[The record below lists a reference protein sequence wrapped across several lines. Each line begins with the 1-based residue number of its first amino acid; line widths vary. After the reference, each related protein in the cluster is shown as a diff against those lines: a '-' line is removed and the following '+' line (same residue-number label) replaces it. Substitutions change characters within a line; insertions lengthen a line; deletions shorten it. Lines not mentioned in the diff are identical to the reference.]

1 MLALRSKILRPA
13 VSKLRVLKVDVM
25 TAIAI
30 NDINENQAFEIERI
44 RADFPV
50 LNQKVSGHPLIYLD
64 NGASTQKPRQVIDE
78 VKHFYENDNSNVH
91 RGIHT
96 LSQRAT
102 DRFEG
107 ARKTV
112 QHFINADSEAEIIF
126 TAGTTEAI
134 NLVAQSFVRDSFS
147 QGDEVLISAM
157 EHHSNIV
164 PWQMLEQQIGI
175 KLKVIPINE
184 KGELLYEKFE
194 DLLSEKTK
202 LLAVTQLSNALGTIT
217 PLKKMIDAAHAVGAK
232 VLVDGAQAIAHTEV
246 DVQALDCDFYA
257 FSGHKIF
264 SPTGIGVLYGKLSL
278 LDAMPPYQGGGD
290 MIKVVSFSG
299 TEFNDLPYKFEAG
312 TPNIAGAIGLAAGL
326 DYISKIGISA
336 IAEYEHQLL
345 EYATAK
351 MLEIEGLRIIGTAD
365 EKASILSFEIDGIH
379 ASDLGTLL
387 DSQGVA
393 IRVGH
398 HCAMPVMEFFGVSAT
413 TRASL
418 AFYNNKA
425 DIDALVAAVK
435 KAASMLK

>member
-1 MLALRSKILRPA
+1 MTIA
-13 VSKLRVLKVDVM
+13 VLKP
-25 TAIAI
+25 TLEF
-30 NDINENQAFEIERI
+30 DIDRI
-44 RADFPV
+44 RADFPI
-50 LNQKVSGHPLIYLD
+50 LNQTISGHPLVYLD
-64 NGASTQKPRQVIDE
+64 NGASTQKPSQVID
-78 VKHFYENDNSNVH
+78 VINDFYETDNANVH

-112 QHFINADSEAEIIF
+112 QKFINAESDDEIIF
-126 TAGTTEAI
+126 TRGTTEAI
-134 NLVAQSFVRDSFS
+134 NLVASSFVRDSFKA
-147 QGDEVLISAM
+147 GDEVLISAM

-164 PWQMLEQQIGI
+164 PWQMLEQSIGI
-175 KLKVIPINE
+175 KLNVIPIND
-184 KGELLYEKFE
+184 KGELLYEEFE
-194 DLLSEKTK
+194 KRLSHKTK
-202 LLAVTQLSNALGTIT
+202 LLAITQLSNALGTIT
-217 PLKKMIDAAHAVGAK
+217 PLKKMIDAAHAIGAK
-232 VLVDGAQAIAHTEV
+232 VLVDGAQAIAHAEV

-264 SPTGIGVLYGKLSL
+264 SPTGIGVLYGKRAL
-278 LDAMPPYQGGGD
+278 LNAMPPYQGGGD

-312 TPNIAGAIGLAAGL
+312 TPNVAGAIGLAAGL
-326 DYISKIGISA
+326 DYISNIGVA
-336 IAEYEHQLL
+336 KIAEYEKNLL
-345 EYATAK
+345 DYATEK
-351 MLEIEGLRIIGTAD
+351 MLEIDGLKIIGTA
-365 EKASILSFEIDGIH
+365 EHKASILSFEIDGVH

-387 DSQGVA
+387 DHQGVA

-425 DIDALVAAVK
+425 DIDALVAALK
-435 KAASMLK
+435 KAVAMLT

>member
-1 MLALRSKILRPA
+1 MTIAALKPRL
-13 VSKLRVLKVDVM
+13 DF
-25 TAIAI
+25 
-30 NDINENQAFEIERI
+30 DIDRI
-44 RADFPV
+44 RADFPI
-50 LNQKVSGHPLIYLD
+50 LHQQISGHPLAYLD
-64 NGASTQKPRQVIDE
+64 NGASTQKPRQVINVIKE
-78 VKHFYENDNSNVH
+78 YYEQDNANVH

-102 DRFEG
+102 DRFEN

-112 QHFINADSEAEIIF
+112 QKFINAESEAEIIF
-126 TAGTTEAI
+126 TSGTTEAI
-134 NLVAQSFVRDSFS
+134 NLVANSFVRESFKA
-147 QGDEVLISAM
+147 GDEVLISAM

-164 PWQMLEQQIGI
+164 PWQMLEQSIGI
-175 KLKVIPINE
+175 KLKVIPIND
-184 KGELLYEKFE
+184 KGELLYEEFE
-194 DLLSEKTK
+194 KLLSGKTK
-202 LLAVTQLSNALGTIT
+202 LLAITQLSNALGTIT

-232 VLVDGAQAIAHTEV
+232 VLVDGAQAIAHAEV

-264 SPTGIGVLYGKLSL
+264 APTGIGVLYGKRAL

-299 TEFNDLPYKFEAG
+299 TEYNELPYKFEAG

-326 DYISKIGISA
+326 DYVSNIGIA
-336 IAEYEHQLL
+336 NIAEYEHDLL
-345 EYATAK
+345 EYATEK
-351 MLEIEGLRIIGTAD
+351 LLEIDGLRIIGTA
-365 EKASILSFEIDGIH
+365 EHKASIISFEIDGVH

-387 DSQGVA
+387 DHQGVA

-425 DIDALVAAVK
+425 DIDALLAGLK
-435 KAASMLK
+435 KAVAMLL

>member
-1 MLALRSKILRPA
+1 
-13 VSKLRVLKVDVM
+13 M
-25 TAIAI
+25 TIAAQ
-30 NDINENQAFEIERI
+30 DLSTKKTSEKFDIERI
-44 RADFPV
+44 RADFPI
-50 LNQKVSGHPLIYLD
+50 LDQQISGRQLAYLD
-64 NGASTQKPRQVIDE
+64 NGASTQKPRQVID
-78 VKHFYENDNSNVH
+78 VIKQFYENDNSNVH

-102 DRFEG
+102 DRFEA

-112 QHFINADSEAEIIF
+112 QHFINAQSEAEVIF
-126 TAGTTEAI
+126 TRGTTEAI
-134 NLVAQSFVRDSFS
+134 NLVAQSFVRDSFEA
-147 QGDEVLISAM
+147 GDEILISAM

-164 PWQMLEQQIGI
+164 PWQILEQQIGV
-175 KLKVIPINE
+175 KLKVIPIND
-184 KGELLYEKFE
+184 KGELLYEEFE
-194 DLLSEKTK
+194 KLLNEKTK

-232 VLVDGAQAIAHTEV
+232 VLVDGAQAIAHTHV

-264 SPTGIGVLYGKLSL
+264 SPTGIGVLYGKRDL
-278 LDAMPPYQGGGD
+278 LDTMPPYQGGGD

-299 TEFNDLPYKFEAG
+299 TEFNELPYKFEAG

-326 DYISKIGISA
+326 DYVSEIGINA
-336 IAEYEHQLL
+336 IAEYEHELL
-345 EYATAK
+345 EYATEK
-351 MLEIEGLRIIGTAD
+351 MLEVDGLRIIGTAA
-365 EKASILSFEIDGIH
+365 EKASILSFEIDGVH

-425 DIDALVAAVK
+425 DIDALVTAVNR
-435 KAASMLK
+435 AVSMLK

>member
-1 MLALRSKILRPA
+1 MTIAALKPRL
-13 VSKLRVLKVDVM
+13 DF
-25 TAIAI
+25 
-30 NDINENQAFEIERI
+30 DIDRI
-44 RADFPV
+44 RADFPI
-50 LNQKVSGHPLIYLD
+50 LHQQISGHPLAYLD
-64 NGASTQKPRQVIDE
+64 NGASTQKPRQVID
-78 VKHFYENDNSNVH
+78 VIKQYYEHDNANVH

-102 DRFEG
+102 DSFEN

-112 QHFINADSEAEIIF
+112 QKFINAESEAEIIF
-126 TAGTTEAI
+126 TSGTTEAI
-134 NLVAQSFVRDSFS
+134 NLVANSFVRESF
-147 QGDEVLISAM
+147 QAGDEVLISAM

-164 PWQMLEQQIGI
+164 PWQMLEQSIGI
-175 KLKVIPINE
+175 KLKVIPINH
-184 KGELLYEKFE
+184 KGELLYEEFE
-194 DLLSEKTK
+194 KLLSNKTK
-202 LLAVTQLSNALGTIT
+202 LLAITQLTNALGTIT

-232 VLVDGAQAIAHTEV
+232 VLVDGAQAIAHAEV

-264 SPTGIGVLYGKLSL
+264 APTGIGVLYGKRAL

-299 TEFNDLPYKFEAG
+299 TEYNELPYKFEAG

-326 DYISKIGISA
+326 DYVSNIGIA
-336 IAEYEHQLL
+336 NIAEYEHDLL
-345 EYATAK
+345 EYATEK
-351 MLEIEGLRIIGTAD
+351 LLEIDGLRIIGTA
-365 EKASILSFEIDGIH
+365 EHKASIISFEIDGVH

-387 DSQGVA
+387 DHQGVA

-425 DIDALVAAVK
+425 DIDALLAGLK
-435 KAASMLK
+435 KAMAMLL

>member
-1 MLALRSKILRPA
+1 
-13 VSKLRVLKVDVM
+13 M
-25 TAIAI
+25 TL
-30 NDINENQAFEIERI
+30 NTNSSSSEFDIERI
-44 RADFPV
+44 RADFPI
-50 LNQKVSGHPLIYLD
+50 LDQQVSGHQLAYLD
-64 NGASTQKPRQVIDE
+64 NGASTQKPKHVIDIIKE
-78 VKHFYENDNSNVH
+78 FYEHDNSNVH

-107 ARKTV
+107 ARSTV
-112 QHFINADSEAEIIF
+112 KNFINANSDAEIIF
-126 TAGTTEAI
+126 TRGTTEAI
-134 NLVAQSFVRDSFS
+134 NLVAQSFVRDSFKA
-147 QGDEVLISAM
+147 GDEVLISAM

-164 PWQMLEQQIGI
+164 PWQILEQQIGI
-175 KLKVIPINE
+175 KLKVIPIND
-184 KGELLYEKFE
+184 KGELIYHEFE
-194 DLLSEKTK
+194 ALLSEKTK
-202 LLAVTQLSNALGTIT
+202 LLAITQLSNALGTIT

-232 VLVDGAQAIAHTEV
+232 VLVDGAQAIAHAHV

-264 SPTGIGVLYGKLSL
+264 SPTGIGVLYGKREL

-299 TEFNDLPYKFEAG
+299 TEFNELPYKFEAG

-326 DYISKIGISA
+326 DYVSEIGIDA
-336 IAEYEHQLL
+336 IAQYEHELL
-345 EYATAK
+345 EYATEK
-351 MLEIEGLRIIGTAD
+351 VLEIDGLRIIGTAA
-365 EKASILSFEIDGIH
+365 EKASIISFEIDGVH

-425 DIDALVAAVK
+425 DIDALVTALKRAV
-435 KAASMLK
+435 SMLK

>member
-1 MLALRSKILRPA
+1 MTIA
-13 VSKLRVLKVDVM
+13 VLKP
-25 TAIAI
+25 TLEF
-30 NDINENQAFEIERI
+30 DIDRI
-44 RADFPV
+44 RADFPI
-50 LNQKVSGHPLIYLD
+50 LNQTISGHPLVYLD
-64 NGASTQKPRQVIDE
+64 NGASTQKPSQVID
-78 VKHFYENDNSNVH
+78 VINDFYETDNANVH

-112 QHFINADSEAEIIF
+112 QKFINAESDDEIIF
-126 TAGTTEAI
+126 TRGTTEAI
-134 NLVAQSFVRDSFS
+134 NLVASSFVRDSFKA
-147 QGDEVLISAM
+147 GDEVLISAM

-164 PWQMLEQQIGI
+164 PWQMLEQSIGI
-175 KLKVIPINE
+175 KLNVIPIND
-184 KGELLYEKFE
+184 KGELLYEEFE
-194 DLLSEKTK
+194 KRLSHKTK
-202 LLAVTQLSNALGTIT
+202 LLAITQLSNALGTIT
-217 PLKKMIDAAHAVGAK
+217 PLKKMIDAAHAIGAK
-232 VLVDGAQAIAHTEV
+232 VLVDGAQAIAHAEV

-264 SPTGIGVLYGKLSL
+264 SPTGIGVLYGKRAL
-278 LDAMPPYQGGGD
+278 LNAMPPYQGGGD

-312 TPNIAGAIGLAAGL
+312 TPNVAGAIGLAAGL
-326 DYISKIGISA
+326 DYISNIGVA
-336 IAEYEHQLL
+336 KIAEYEKNLL
-345 EYATAK
+345 DYATEK
-351 MLEIEGLRIIGTAD
+351 MLEIDGLKIIGTA
-365 EKASILSFEIDGIH
+365 EHKASILSFEIDGVH

-387 DSQGVA
+387 DHQGVA

-425 DIDALVAAVK
+425 DIDALIAALEKAVA
-435 KAASMLK
+435 MLT